1 MWMIA
6 SCFVAAIVSALLP
19 WVNAELMLVA
29 VAGRLTSFSELSAV
43 VLAITAGQVLGKS
56 GLYWIAR
63 QTSHTAPNG
72 RFGRAVARWRVAC
85 DSRHHRSTQ
94 TMMTLSAVFGL
105 PPFYVTTVAAG
116 ALRVHFGRF
125 LVAAVV
131 GRLVHFSAIGLAPL
145 LIHAAY

>member
-29 VAGRLTSFSELSAV
+29 VAGRLASFSELSAV
-43 VLAITAGQVLGKS
+43 VLAITAGQVVGKS

-63 QTSHTAPNG
+63 QTSHSTPNG
-72 RFGRAVARWRVAC
+72 RLGRAVDRWRVAC
-85 DSRHHRSTQ
+85 DSRHRSTQ

-116 ALRVHFGRF
+116 ALRVDFGRF